1 MVRSTVAR
9 CLPLSRFRVWL
20 MTMPLI
26 VAGCEGAHAFLG
38 RVMLVDGGRDRE
50 LLEGG
55 GFGSSLL
62 PLVLA
67 VGAALVLVGFGM
79 LATHRTLGEH
89 RRIARW
95 VFVALPISAFAL
107 QEQFEYAVAHGRPS
121 PAVFASGSFLVGI
134 ALQLPVAVVAY
145 GLARLLFRVADLLG
159 GPRPEDDSRGQRYR
173 IARHWSLIG
182 SERRWRVPV
191 ATDPTRGPPVGAFA

>member
-1 MVRSTVAR
+1 MP
-9 CLPLSRFRVWL
+9 PLSRFRVWL

-26 VAGCEGAHAFLG
+26 VAGCELAHAFLG

-62 PLVLA
+62 PLLLA
-67 VGAALVLVGFGM
+67 VGAALVLVGFAM

-95 VFVALPISAFAL
+95 VFVALPISVFAL

-134 ALQLPVAVVAY
+134 ALQVPVAVVAY

-159 GPRPEDDSRGQRYR
+159 PRLDGDSHGPRYR
-173 IARHWSLIG
+173 VAGHWSLIG

-191 ATDPTRGPPVGAFA
+191 AADPTRGPPVVAFA